1 MRVSLK
7 MYTWKEILNAHR
19 SVTPAWM
26 GWKLDR
32 NSVHA
37 CIGSG
42 PTPFYKLY
50 LKASF
55 ELPEQFTSH
64 VGQVTNWAK
73 EGLKSRHCY
82 CTVYNQGQRECSGE
96 HAREA
101 MPSESCALAAGF
113 LLFFW
118 NRLRH
123 NLLKCNSSVFFL
135 RKLFSDL
142 LTLNTSPNSFT
153 APLHSLHPDF
163 VESSWLF
170 QLKLEE
176 SPMPWNARL
185 LPSWSVAQSLVT

>member
-1 MRVSLK
+1 
-7 MYTWKEILNAHR
+7 
-19 SVTPAWM
+19 M

-113 LLFFW
+113 LLSFKEIILRSF
-118 NRLRH
+118 NPEYLPKFIHSTPALPAPRLCGKLLALPAEAGGKPYAMECTAAAFLISRSVIGDLGLITSRSFRRH
-123 NLLKCNSSVFFL
+123 LARFRLAF
-135 RKLFSDL
+135 DL
-142 LTLNTSPNSFT
+142 EFK
-153 APLHSLHPDF
+153 A
-163 VESSWLF
+163 
-170 QLKLEE
+170 
-176 SPMPWNARL
+176 A
-185 LPSWSVAQSLVT
+185 